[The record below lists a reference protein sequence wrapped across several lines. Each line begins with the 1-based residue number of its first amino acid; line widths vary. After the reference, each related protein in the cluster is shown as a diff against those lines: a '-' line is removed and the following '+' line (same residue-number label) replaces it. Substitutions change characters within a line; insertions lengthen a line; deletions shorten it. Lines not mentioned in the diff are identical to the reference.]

1 MIDQATKLR
10 RLVEEGSAPSVP
22 FALPPDAH
30 HVPSMPTGRVSF
42 RPQTSE
48 RGGLHETESEPELR
62 FARAIAV
69 TSGKGGVGKSNVA
82 VNLAAALAAAGRR
95 VCLIDADLGL
105 ANADVL
111 CNLTPRMT
119 LDDIVHGNARVEDAV
134 LRAPGGF
141 MLLPGASGVSRLAD
155 LGGPRRARLLRELA
169 RLEKQVDDLVIDT
182 GAGISSN
189 VLGFCAAAHTVLLT
203 TTPEPTSMTDSYGTL
218 KAILARAPLAQVEVV
233 VNLARSRAEG
243 TAVFRRLERVSRT
256 FLRASIEHAG
266 TIVEDPRVRE
276 AVRNRTPFFVHYPN
290 CAASRELREI
300 AARLLR
306 TENSI
311 SETSGFLSRLLGWF
325 GRKQ

>member
-10 RLVEEGSAPSVP
+10 RLVEEGSAPAGPVGMVMDS
-22 FALPPDAH
+22 H

-42 RPQTSE
+42 RPQTAE
-48 RGGLHETESEPELR
+48 RGEDAEKSPEPDLR

-69 TSGKGGVGKSNVA
+69 TSGKGGVGKSNLA
-82 VNLAAALAAAGRR
+82 VNLAAALAEVGKK

-119 LDDIVHGNARVEDAV
+119 LDDIVHGTARYEDAV

-141 MLLPGASGVSRLAD
+141 LLLPGASGVSRLAD
-155 LGGPRRARLLRELA
+155 LSGERRSRLLRELA
-169 RLEKQVDDLVIDT
+169 RLEQQVDYLIIDT
-182 GAGISSN
+182 GAGISAN

-218 KAILARAPLAQVEVV
+218 KAILARAPRANVEVV
-233 VNLARSRAEG
+233 VNLARSQSEG
-243 TAVFRRLERVSRT
+243 AAVYRRLDRVSRT
-256 FLRASIEHAG
+256 FLNASLGHAG
-266 TIVEDPRVRE
+266 TIVDDARVRE
-276 AVRNRTPFFVHYPN
+276 AVRSRTPFLVNYPN
-290 CAASRELREI
+290 CIASRELRQI

-306 TENSI
+306 QQVEH

-325 GRKQ
+325 GRRH